1 MEEEHVIQA
10 DIDLSA
16 LKNNVQK
23 LKAHV
28 GPGVKLAAV
37 VKADAYGHGAVRI
50 ARTALENGADFLTVA
65 RLSEAVDLRKA
76 GIKAPILMFG
86 HTPPSQAAV
95 MAEHDLTPAVN
106 SLEEAQRLSEA
117 AASLQKRITVH
128 VKIDSGMGR
137 VGLQGDSVDDIVSDV
152 LRIHELPGLTLEG
165 IYTHFAN
172 ADSFDKTHAREQF
185 AFFRKVLDRLEE
197 RGLRIPIRHAANSA
211 ATLEMAETHLDMVR
225 PGIIL
230 YGLAPSPEV
239 DMSIVPLKPVMSL
252 KARIIHLKEV
262 PGNFKISYGSTYV
275 TERPTKIATVS
286 VGYADGYSRLLSS
299 KGVMLVRGEK
309 TPVVGRVCM
318 DLTMIDVGHI
328 GDAEVGD
335 EVLLFGEQG
344 DTALSVDDLAE
355 LTGTINY
362 EIVSTIT
369 SRVPRIYKPV

>member
-1 MEEEHVIQA
+1 M
-10 DIDLSA
+10 SA
-16 LKNNVQK
+16 LKNNVQN

-65 RLSEAVDLRKA
+65 RLSEAVGLRKA
-76 GIKAPILMFG
+76 GITAPILMFG
-86 HTPPSQAAV
+86 HTPPSQAVV

-117 AASLQKRITVH
+117 AASLRKRITVH

-152 LRIHELPGLTLEG
+152 LRIHELPGLNLEG

-185 AFFRKVLDRLEE
+185 AFFKKVLDRLEE

-239 DMSIVPLKPVMSL
+239 DMSIVPLKPVMTL
-252 KARIIHLKEV
+252 KGKIIHLKDV
-262 PGNFKISYGSTYV
+262 PGDFKISYGSTYV

-309 TPVVGRVCM
+309 APVVGRVCM

-328 GDAEVGD
+328 GDVEVGD
-335 EVLLFGEQG
+335 EVILFGEQG
-344 DTALSVDDLAE
+344 DAALSVDELAE

-369 SRVPRIYKPV
+369 SRVPRIYRPD